1 MPGAGEESRG
11 TKSTGGC
18 GVAREVLFSPTH
30 KPSSGNL
37 SQFNVSGH
45 WKPNLFIN
53 VSQPFFA
60 DWQRW
65 RQGGIGS
72 SSTVHTGAYIVHKKN
87 FKSGLQ
93 RTLTSGKN

>member
-1 MPGAGEESRG
+1 MPGGGGEDSRG

-37 SQFNVSGH
+37 SQLSVSGH

-53 VSQPFFA
+53 VSHPFFA
-60 DWQRW
+60 DWQR
-65 RQGGIGS
+65 
-72 SSTVHTGAYIVHKKN
+72 
-87 FKSGLQ
+87 
-93 RTLTSGKN
+93 